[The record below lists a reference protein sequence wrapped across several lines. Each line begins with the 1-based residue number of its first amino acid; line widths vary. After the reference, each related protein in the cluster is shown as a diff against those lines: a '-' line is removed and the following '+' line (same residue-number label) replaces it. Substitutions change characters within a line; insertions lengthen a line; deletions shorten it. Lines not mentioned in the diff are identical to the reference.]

1 MSKKDN
7 FQERRKHKRFEA
19 KRGAFAVLPP
29 YFNKLGEVKD
39 ISKGGLSIHYLVDVE
54 QTIDPLEIE
63 LYSFFDN
70 SYLRRLSVTTISD
83 IAVTKTTSL
92 NSLATR
98 RLSVQFGNLS
108 HSQRQLLGHF
118 QKKLTHK

>member
-54 QTIDPLEIE
+54 QTKDPLEIE

-70 SYLRRLSVTTISD
+70 SSNRLCCALKYIF
-83 IAVTKTTSL
+83 I
-92 NSLATR
+92 
-98 RLSVQFGNLS
+98 
-108 HSQRQLLGHF
+108 
-118 QKKLTHK
+118 